1 MSDDFNRAVFDRAK
15 LNLSKMSNQKSSRGE
30 DPLTTAELFQIALLA
45 PEEDDDYRKER
56 WNFISLLQCRGDREV
71 LDRSLVLTKSSIPEQ
86 RSLGID
92 ILGQLGSPKRTF
104 QNECVTTLIGLLES
118 EFDPLIL
125 RDICIALGHQQD
137 PRAIEPL
144 LKFCL
149 HPDWEV
155 RYGVVSGLSGHTDE
169 CAISGL
175 IALSADVHPHIRDW
189 ATFGLGSLIEIDTPA
204 IRAALYQR
212 FITEDSEDDET
223 IEIYGEAL
231 TGLAMRQ
238 DDRILPRLI
247 QELMSDNIG
256 VLAIEAAENM
266 ADERLY
272 PALLHLQTWYQPA
285 SDLEDAIRACAPN

>member
-1 MSDDFNRAVFDRAK
+1 MD
-15 LNLSKMSNQKSSRGE
+15 QKSSKGE
-30 DPLTTAELFQIALLA
+30 DILTTVELFQIALLA
-45 PEEDDDYRKER
+45 PEDDADY
-56 WNFISLLQCRGDREV
+56 WNFISLLQRRGDREV
-71 LDRSLVLTKSSIPEQ
+71 LDRSLLLTQSSIPEE

-92 ILGQLGSPKRTF
+92 ILGQLGSPKRLF
-104 QNECVTTLIGLLES
+104 QDECVTALIELLER
-118 EFDPLIL
+118 EFDSLIL
-125 RDICIALGHQQD
+125 QNICIALGHQQD

-155 RYGVVSGLSGHTDE
+155 RYGVVSGLSNHDDE
-169 CAISGL
+169 RAISGL

-189 ATFGLGSLIEIDTPA
+189 ATFGLGTLLDIDTVA

-223 IEIYGEAL
+223 AEIYGEAL
-231 TGLAMRQ
+231 TGLAIRQ

-247 QELMSDNIG
+247 QELMSDNVG

-272 PALLHLQTWYQPA
+272 PALLHLQTWYPPG
-285 SDLEDAIRACAPN
+285 SYLEDAIRACSPN

>member
-1 MSDDFNRAVFDRAK
+1 
-15 LNLSKMSNQKSSRGE
+15 MSNQNIDRKSSKGE
-30 DPLTTAELFQIALLA
+30 DTLTTAELFKTALLA
-45 PEEDDDYRKER
+45 PEEDDDYQKER
-56 WNFISLLQCRGDREV
+56 WNFISLLQHRGDREV
-71 LDRSLVLTKSSIPEQ
+71 LDRSLILTQSSSPEE

-92 ILGQLGSPKRTF
+92 ILGQLGSPERIF
-104 QNECVTTLIGLLES
+104 QDECVIALIGLLES

-125 RDICIALGHQQD
+125 GDICIAIGHQQD

-155 RYGVVSGLSGHTDE
+155 RYGVVNGLSNHVDE
-169 CAISGL
+169 RAISGL
-175 IALSADVHPHIRDW
+175 ITLSADVHPHIRDW
-189 ATFGLGSLIEIDTPA
+189 ATFGLGTLIELDTPA

-223 IEIYGEAL
+223 AEIYGEAL
-231 TGLAMRQ
+231 TGLAIRQ

-247 QELMSDNIG
+247 QELMSDNVG

-272 PALLHLQTWYQPA
+272 PALLHLQTWYPPG
-285 SDLEDAIRACAPN
+285 SYLEDAIRACSPN

>member
-1 MSDDFNRAVFDRAK
+1 
-15 LNLSKMSNQKSSRGE
+15 MSNQNIDRKSSKGE
-30 DPLTTAELFQIALLA
+30 DTLTTAELFKTALLA
-45 PEEDDDYRKER
+45 PEEDDDYQKER
-56 WNFISLLQCRGDREV
+56 WNFISLLQHRGDREV
-71 LDRSLVLTKSSIPEQ
+71 LDRSLILTQSSSPEE

-92 ILGQLGSPKRTF
+92 ILGQLGSPERIF
-104 QNECVTTLIGLLES
+104 QDECVIALIGLLES

-125 RDICIALGHQQD
+125 GDICIALGHQQD

-155 RYGVVSGLSGHTDE
+155 RYGVVNGLSNHVDE
-169 CAISGL
+169 RAISGL
-175 IALSADVHPHIRDW
+175 ITLSADVHPHIRDW
-189 ATFGLGSLIEIDTPA
+189 ATFGLGTLIELDTPA

-223 IEIYGEAL
+223 AEIYGEAL
-231 TGLAMRQ
+231 TGLAIRQ

-247 QELMSDNIG
+247 QELMSDNVG

-272 PALLHLQTWYQPA
+272 PALLHLQTWYPPG
-285 SDLEDAIRACAPN
+285 SYLEDAIRACSPN